1 MLTPVNLFSIVGQQ
15 WTEDNQVGKVVD
27 GTADF
32 EGNGV
37 FSKLLLDVSVVYLY
51 WYYIW
56 VNFPS
61 CENDYFSMIPLKCL
75 VVVISIPEILFYKK
89 LASDVCL
96 SRNIELV
103 FKLIVVSV
111 IALIYCV

>member
-51 WYYIW
+51 
-56 VNFPS
+56 
-61 CENDYFSMIPLKCL
+61 
-75 VVVISIPEILFYKK
+75 
-89 LASDVCL
+89 
-96 SRNIELV
+96 
-103 FKLIVVSV
+103 
-111 IALIYCV
+111 

>member
-1 MLTPVNLFSIVGQQ
+1 MLILINLFSIVGQQ

-27 GTADF
+27 GNADF

-51 WYYIW
+51 WYYTW

-61 CENDYFSMIPLKCL
+61 RANDHFSIIPLKCL
-75 VVVISIPEILFYKK
+75 VVVISIPEILF
-89 LASDVCL
+89 
-96 SRNIELV
+96 
-103 FKLIVVSV
+103 
-111 IALIYCV
+111 

>member
-1 MLTPVNLFSIVGQQ
+1 MLILVNLFSIVGQQ

-27 GTADF
+27 GNADF

-61 CENDYFSMIPLKCL
+61 CANVSIIPLKCL
-75 VVVISIPEILFYKK
+75 VVVISIPEILFSKK
-89 LASDVCL
+89 LTSDVCL
-96 SRNIELV
+96 SSNIALV